1 MGSDANTYGL
11 SLLSDSATVGGA
23 PLLNILGVNPN
34 SRPVCLDIVD
44 STDHLVK
51 GGKKDA
57 RHIARYMIR
66 AIKKVDPES
75 KLVDQVMFDG
85 ARNMKNAGK
94 IITNYNPRI
103 LSVHGGEHNTTLWFG
118 DMSKLNPVKVRL
130 FDFLSTILC
139 RNETI

>member
-1 MGSDANTYGL
+1 
-11 SLLSDSATVGGA
+11 
-23 PLLNILGVNPN
+23 
-34 SRPVCLDIVD
+34 
-44 STDHLVK
+44 
-51 GGKKDA
+51 
-57 RHIARYMIR
+57 MIR

-103 LSVHGGEHNTTLWFG
+103 LSVHGGEHNTALWFN

-130 FDFLSTILC
+130 FDFLSTIFC